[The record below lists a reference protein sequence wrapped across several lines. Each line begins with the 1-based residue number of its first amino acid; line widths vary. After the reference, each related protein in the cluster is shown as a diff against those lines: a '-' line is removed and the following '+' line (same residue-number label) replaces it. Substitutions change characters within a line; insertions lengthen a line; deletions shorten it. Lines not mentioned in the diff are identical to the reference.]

1 MPRQNSYLQSM
12 ELHGGVPL
20 TLLPSFVFIFCILCS
35 SDQPSEEE
43 LTLSWHGTTESLSL
57 TCCPV
62 SKVVPRWVRWSLVD
76 VRILGGKTVLVTLQP
91 WKKHYIR
98 LYFVVA
104 NLKSRFFFCWVEV
117 SNLQGCSWVVSV
129 TEGSFTGA
137 FLVSPQWFLKRIK
150 YLFAKKPQRFPKETE
165 SI

>member
-43 LTLSWHGTTESLSL
+43 LTLSWHGPTESLSL
-57 TCCPV
+57 TCWPV

-76 VRILGGKTVLVTLQP
+76 VRVLGGKTVLVTLQP
-91 WKKHYIR
+91 WKKYYIR
-98 LYFVVA
+98 LYFVVTK
-104 NLKSRFFFCWVEV
+104 LKSRRIFFPF

-150 YLFAKKPQRFPKETE
+150 YLFAKTPQRFPKETE
-165 SI
+165 SN